1 MSTNFK
7 PLTDQVAEKLNAQIK
22 DGSSIFQRKNNEPL
36 IMPFNPGSGKNYRE
50 AAALVL
56 LMQARPDPRWMSL
69 KNASFNKWPVA
80 KDEKGTLI
88 SFYKTSEMQQV
99 VNDKGELQTHENG
112 KPKMESVKLKESILA
127 TAFLFN
133 GAQLKNIPAYEPK
146 GPAVA
151 IDRAKVIL
159 ENAKPETKLQ
169 QKDFATEPAYLAAC
183 LKEMAGNQVAGKAGE
198 SGIADAL
205 KTNLAAIFISAELQL
220 PYDIGD
226 DIGYLDSWSQLIR
239 EKPAELFKAANDAQ
253 KVADHVIRFEKKK
266 EQEQTALL
274 TLSKGDVIA
283 YKGDTIKV
291 LEILKGKT
299 AQVENSDGAKFK
311 VGPKDGLYTAL
322 VNARNNPQQQEAA
335 VHEMKPAAEKGS
347 ENNYAIA
354 R

>member
-22 DGSSIFQRKNNEPL
+22 DGTSIFQRGDRPL

-50 AAALVL
+50 AAALIL
-56 LMQARPDPRWMSL
+56 LMRDMNDPRWMSL
-69 KNASFNKWPVA
+69 KNANFNKWPVA

-112 KPKMESVKLKESILA
+112 KPKMGSVKLKESILA

-146 GPAVA
+146 DPAVA

-169 QKDFATEPAYLAAC
+169 QKDFASEPAYYSAA
-183 LKEMAGNQVAGKAGE
+183 LKEMAGNKVAEKTGE

-220 PYDIGD
+220 PYAIGD
-226 DIGYLDSWSQLIR
+226 DAGYLNSWSQLIS

-253 KVADHVIRFEKKK
+253 KVADHIIRFEKKK

-274 TLSKGDVIA
+274 TLSKDDVIA
-283 YKGDTIKV
+283 YKGNVFKV
-291 LEILKGKT
+291 LDVLKGKT
-299 AQVENSDGAKFK
+299 VQLEDADGAKFK

-322 VNARNNPQQQEAA
+322 VNAKNNPQQREAV
-335 VHEMKPAAEKGS
+335 VHEMKPQE
-347 ENNYAIA
+347 EPNYAVS